1 VAASNLTV
9 RVAAAGALA
18 PLAVFGV
25 WAGVWPFFFMV
36 AGLALLMA
44 DEWTAIVHE
53 GSRAQLIVHA
63 AGAVAGAIA
72 GLGGDLLM
80 AGLAVV
86 GLSWLASLVLT
97 AQAMRG
103 FTLFHVVGVPYLALP
118 VLALVML
125 RGGDCGV
132 AVVLVLFA
140 MVWSADTAA
149 YFAGRGIGGPKLA
162 PRLSPNKTWAGL
174 FGAVAGG
181 GAAGLVAGLVLGHG
195 AGRLLLIG
203 ALIGAVEQMGDLFE
217 SAAKRRFG
225 VKDSGRIIPGHGGVL
240 DRVDGLMAA
249 AVFMLLLGLVP
260 EGATAPGCAVLGG
273 NG

>member
-1 VAASNLTV
+1 MAVSNLTL
-9 RVAAAGALA
+9 RVAAAVVLV

-44 DEWTAIVHE
+44 HEWTAIVH
-53 GSRAQLIVHA
+53 GGDRAQLLLHA
-63 AGAVAGAIA
+63 AGAVAGAVA
-72 GLGGDLLM
+72 GLGGDLLI
-80 AGLAVV
+80 AGLAVMV
-86 GLSWLASLVLT
+86 LSWLASLVLA

-125 RGGDCGV
+125 RAGDCGL

-140 MVWSADTAA
+140 MVWSADTLA
-149 YFAGRGIGGPKLA
+149 YFAGRAFGGPKLA
-162 PRLSPNKTWAGL
+162 PRISPNKTWSGFL
-174 FGAVAGG
+174 GAVAGG
-181 GAAGLVAGLVLGHG
+181 ALAGLLAGLAMGQGTV
-195 AGRLLLIG
+195 RLLLAG
-203 ALIGAVEQMGDLFE
+203 ALAGAVEQLGDLFE

-225 VKDSGRIIPGHGGVL
+225 VKDSGQIIPGHGGVL

-249 AVFMLLLGLVP
+249 AVLVLALGVLV
-260 EGATAPGCAVLGG
+260 GGIAAPGCAVLGR
-273 NG
+273 